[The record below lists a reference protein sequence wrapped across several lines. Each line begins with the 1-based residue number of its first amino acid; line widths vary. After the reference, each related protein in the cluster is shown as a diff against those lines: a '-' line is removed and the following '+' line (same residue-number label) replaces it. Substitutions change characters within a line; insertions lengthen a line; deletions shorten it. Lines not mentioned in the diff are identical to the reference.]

1 MRYKGQ
7 SHEITTKQ
15 PAGGDWEEAFHI
27 NHQRLYGYIHE
38 GQSVE
43 VVTLRLRAIG
53 ESTKPRFDPQP
64 LEGQD
69 SQTAVIS
76 ETMVWFNPDK
86 PTLTIL
92 YSRERLKAGN
102 RIEGP
107 AIIIQTD
114 TTILIT
120 PAWTAEVDQW
130 ENLQLK
136 RTSTTN

>member
-1 MRYKGQ
+1 
-7 SHEITTKQ
+7 
-15 PAGGDWEEAFHI
+15 
-27 NHQRLYGYIHE
+27 
-38 GQSVE
+38 
-43 VVTLRLRAIG
+43 
-53 ESTKPRFDPQP
+53 
-64 LEGQD
+64 
-69 SQTAVIS
+69 
-76 ETMVWFNPDK
+76 MVWFTPDK